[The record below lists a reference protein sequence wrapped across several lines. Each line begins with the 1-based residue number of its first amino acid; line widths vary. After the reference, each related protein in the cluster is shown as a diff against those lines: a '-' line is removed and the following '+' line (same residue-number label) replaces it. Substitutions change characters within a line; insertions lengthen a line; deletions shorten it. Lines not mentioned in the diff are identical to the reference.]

1 MVAPTRSA
9 GSVSPPFDAGLL
21 DRLMEDAGLD
31 VILATS
37 KHNVQYLLGG
47 HRYFFFDYMD
57 AIGTGR
63 YLPVVLYV
71 RGDVSAAAYIGNETE
86 GWQLDNEPLWVP
98 AVELSSWGSVDAVEA
113 ALTHLR
119 RVCPSGVTVG
129 VERSFLPTDS
139 FARLADERDLRF
151 AEAFGVLERL
161 RARKSAAELATVERA
176 SDAIVESMCAVF
188 ASHGAGAT
196 RSGALRRASP
206 AFAAAEAQAREA
218 VEAGVPVLLVGEPG
232 TGKLT
237 LAARLLQGAR
247 STTLGPD
254 GSLPDGAEAVVVP
267 HIDALPPGSGPLVE
281 QIAADGTTRLVA
293 TAHDVEHIAP
303 ELRELF
309 ALATVTVPP
318 LRDRP
323 EDLRALVVELTARQ
337 ERPARWS
344 TEALD
349 ALARR
354 SWAGNIRELENVVTR
369 TLINSSGLIRVA
381 DLPLDVRQEA
391 GGKRLTRMERAERD
405 AIMAA
410 LATSSGN
417 KAIAAE
423 ELGISRS
430 SLYRKISRY
439 GLADSGQVDMRMR
452 S

>member
-196 RSGALRRASP
+196 KRELVAALRTEQVRRGLTFEYCLVSMGSDHNRGETDQAWRPGEVLCLDSGGNLGGYIGDLARMAVLGPPDAELVELLAGIDEIQQAARLAVRPSVPGAEIYSAAEEALRRAPHRGSTHFVAHGMGLVSHEAPRLTSTGPVPYP
-206 AFAAAEAQAREA
+206 ADDAPR
-218 VEAGVPVLLVGEPG
+218 PLEPG
-232 TGKLT
+232 MVLSIETTLLHERRGFLKLEDT
-237 LAARLLQGAR
+237 VVVTDEGRRALGDGAR
-247 STTLGPD
+247 NW
-254 GSLPDGAEAVVVP
+254 
-267 HIDALPPGSGPLVE
+267 
-281 QIAADGTTRLVA
+281 
-293 TAHDVEHIAP
+293 
-303 ELRELF
+303 
-309 ALATVTVPP
+309 TV
-318 LRDRP
+318 
-323 EDLRALVVELTARQ
+323 
-337 ERPARWS
+337 
-344 TEALD
+344 
-349 ALARR
+349 
-354 SWAGNIRELENVVTR
+354 
-369 TLINSSGLIRVA
+369 
-381 DLPLDVRQEA
+381 A
-391 GGKRLTRMERAERD
+391 GG
-405 AIMAA
+405 
-410 LATSSGN
+410 
-417 KAIAAE
+417 
-423 ELGISRS
+423 
-430 SLYRKISRY
+430 
-439 GLADSGQVDMRMR
+439 
-452 S
+452 